1 VPSNLTDLQKDTLKS
16 IVLAVSESE
25 EWHQATIAADIAYQA
40 FSANSTEESSYR
52 EACSRSLQMSLD
64 GYALIA
70 YCHALQAQVVK
81 DHITPDEYSTLVTPW
96 QSVMGSNLLREFN

>member
-1 VPSNLTDLQKDTLKS
+1 MPSKLTDLQKHKLKS
-16 IVLAVSESE
+16 IVLAVSSSE
-25 EWHQATIAADIAYQA
+25 EWHQATTAADIAYQV
-40 FSANSTEESSYR
+40 FSSHSTDASSYR

-96 QSVMGSNLLREFN
+96 ESVMGSNLLRELN